1 MPYTPLDSRNPRLHD
16 PCRMPLMIPRDRAG
30 QDSMARAAPA
40 GHSAPM
46 PMPSSARKRNRNQK
60 LGAKPAMKLQS
71 EYHAIEII
79 SGVLRPTRSASQP
92 DPHAP
97 TRRIHSVIVKT
108 AVTSVKETPNSL
120 AIGTMISRNTV
131 KSNAS
136 RVQPNQPAH
145 QASHWSLVGSF
156 HQGIALAVP
165 AAVVMARTSF
175 MPVGRG
181 ERRHDDG
188 GPGRRAAPYTV
199 IPQRKASRDSS
210 HDPLLLCRKARRRS
224 PVAVDREVAEMLDR
238 TAGIRPG

>member
-1 MPYTPLDSRNPRLHD
+1 
-16 PCRMPLMIPRDRAG
+16 MPLMIPRDRAG

-136 RVQPNQPAH
+136 SVQPNQPAH

-165 AAVVMARTSF
+165 TAVVMARTSF
-175 MPVGRG
+175 MRVGRG
-181 ERRHDDG
+181 ERRHDDANRGGARLHAPSYPSGRLRRIRPTTPCSFAARLGG
-188 GPGRRAAPYTV
+188 GPQLGWIAKWPR
-199 IPQRKASRDSS
+199 
-210 HDPLLLCRKARRRS
+210 C
-224 PVAVDREVAEMLDR
+224 
-238 TAGIRPG
+238 